1 MSTTLHNKPLPVLGR
16 LWSMFSTES
25 WHPSTSTPKLKSDD
39 DDVDSHSPESLI
51 QQKPL
56 LPAGSL
62 MGNVSAMIRIIWTF
76 TKNDLFT
83 FSLQCVFFGVAL
95 SFAKDARTAPDP
107 PTLKQALSRLPGSCL
122 FQFMSQLLVNLDNQR
137 EPASVIED
145 SINKPWRPIPSGMIT
160 PDQTRR
166 LLLCLVPIYM
176 ALGYALGVWNIALL
190 IVIAVF
196 IYNDLGGSDELVVR
210 DIVLG
215 ISYIIYQMG
224 PLRIAL
230 GSGEYRADMA
240 GDLVSPRGY
249 AWAAM
254 SGLLVVTTVPIQD
267 IKDQEGDRQRANR
280 KTMPLIIGDA
290 ATRYYLAVTI
300 PFWAVVGT
308 VFWGTPVWYAVP
320 LVAYGLYISWRL
332 LVKRNLVDD
341 EASWRNWTR
350 WQLLAY
356 ALPAVSALTE

>member
-1 MSTTLHNKPLPVLGR
+1 MSTTLHNKPIPALGR
-16 LWSMFSTES
+16 LWSMFGTGS
-25 WHPSTSTPKLKSDD
+25 WHPSTSTPKLKADD
-39 DDVDSHSPESLI
+39 DDVDSRSPESPI
-51 QQKPL
+51 QKPL
-56 LPAGSL
+56 LPAESL

-83 FSLQCVFFGVAL
+83 FSLQCVLFG
-95 SFAKDARTAPDP
+95 
-107 PTLKQALSRLPGSCL
+107 QALSRLPGSCL

-160 PDQTRR
+160 ADQTRR
-166 LLLCLVPIYM
+166 LLLCLVPVYL

-196 IYNDLGGSDELVVR
+196 IYNDLGGSGELVVR

-308 VFWGTPVWYAVP
+308 LFWGTPVWYAVP

>member
-1 MSTTLHNKPLPVLGR
+1 
-16 LWSMFSTES
+16 MFGTRS

-39 DDVDSHSPESLI
+39 DDVDSRSPESLH
-51 QQKPL
+51 QKPL

-62 MGNVSAMIRIIWTF
+62 TGNVLAMIRIIWTF

-107 PTLKQALSRLPGSCL
+107 PTFNQVLSRLPGSCL
-122 FQFMSQLLVNLDNQR
+122 IQFMSQLLTNLDNQR

-145 SINKPWRPIPSGMIT
+145 RINKPWRPIPSGMIT

-166 LLLCLVPIYM
+166 LLLCLVPVYL
-176 ALGYALGVWNIALL
+176 ALGYALGVWNMALVVVT
-190 IVIAVF
+190 INF
-196 IYNDLGGSDELVVR
+196 IYNDLGGSGELLVR
-210 DIVLG
+210 DVVLG
-215 ISYIIYQMG
+215 IAYIIHQMG
-224 PLRIAL
+224 ALQITL
-230 GSGEYRADMA
+230 GSGEYRTDMA

-254 SGLLVVTTVPIQD
+254 SGLLVVTTIPIQD

-280 KTMPLIIGDA
+280 KTMPLVIGET
-290 ATRYYLAVTI
+290 ATRYYLAVMI

-332 LVKRNLVDD
+332 LAMRNPVDD